1 MLSPPETSPFRTFSA
16 PGRINLIGDH
26 TDYNG
31 GFALPAAIDMATSV
45 TIAARAD
52 RRISASA
59 EKFSEVVEFPIGVEP
74 LRRGDWGDYVAG
86 VAWILQGAGLV
97 LQGGHLRIESDVP
110 LGAGLSSSAALEVA
124 VALAL
129 LGISGIEMDRRKLA
143 SLCQRAENDFV
154 GVRCGIM
161 DQLTACMGRQDHA
174 LLLDCRS
181 LEIKY
186 LPIPAQVRL
195 AVCNSMV
202 KHNLASGG
210 YNQRRAECDDAVAVL
225 SRFLPNV
232 TQLRDVSME
241 ELERNSSSLSATA
254 FRRCRHVVSE
264 NQRTLA
270 AAEALGR
277 NDVAGLGP
285 LMNESHRSLRDDYEV
300 SCAEL
305 DILVELAQ
313 SHAGVYGSRMTGGG
327 FGGCTISVVDESA
340 IESFQQA
347 VREGYARR
355 TGVMCEIYICQAAAG
370 AREEVS
376 AQ

>member
-1 MLSPPETSPFRTFSA
+1 MLSPPETSPFRAFSA

-45 TIAARAD
+45 TIAPRAD
-52 RRISASA
+52 RRLSASA
-59 EKFSEVVEFPIGVEP
+59 EKFPGVVEFAIGVEP

-86 VAWILQGAGLV
+86 VAWILQGAGLA
-97 LQGGHLRIESDVP
+97 LQGGNLHIASDVP

-129 LGISGIEMDRRKLA
+129 LGISDIEMDRRKLA

-161 DQLTACMGRQDHA
+161 DQLTACMGRPDHA

-210 YNQRRAECDDAVAVL
+210 YNQRRAECDEAVAAL

-254 FRRCRHVVSE
+254 FRRCRHVVGE

>member
-1 MLSPPETSPFRTFSA
+1 
-16 PGRINLIGDH
+16 LIGDH

-45 TIAARAD
+45 TIAPRAD
-52 RRISASA
+52 RRLSASA
-59 EKFSEVVEFPIGVEP
+59 EKFPGVVEFAIGVEP

-86 VAWILQGAGLV
+86 VAWILQGAGLA
-97 LQGGHLRIESDVP
+97 LQGGNLHIASDVP

-129 LGISGIEMDRRKLA
+129 LGISDIEMDRRKLA

-161 DQLTACMGRQDHA
+161 DQLTACMGRPDHA

-210 YNQRRAECDDAVAVL
+210 YNQRRAECDEAVAAL

-254 FRRCRHVVSE
+254 FRRCRHVVGE

>member
-45 TIAARAD
+45 TIAPRAD
-52 RRISASA
+52 RRLSASA
-59 EKFSEVVEFPIGVEP
+59 EKFPGVVEFAIGVEP

-86 VAWILQGAGLV
+86 VAWILQGAGLA
-97 LQGGHLRIESDVP
+97 LQGGNLHIASDVP

-129 LGISGIEMDRRKLA
+129 LGISDIEMDRRKLA

-161 DQLTACMGRQDHA
+161 DQLTACMGRPDHA

-210 YNQRRAECDDAVAVL
+210 YNQRRAECDEAVAAL

-232 TQLRDVSME
+232 TQLRDVSLE